1 MEAALHQIAIS
12 QDVARPRRVRAFSK
26 DDLYEIV
33 AISVLAPAS
42 WLVPHRFW
50 DFVSVALSFGI
61 AALRPDITQRRIQ
74 RLRQGLGGRSIKGSL
89 LALRVRIMAGY
100 MEERLQILREY
111 RPGGWRGRIDLTGR
125 EHLDQ
130 ALARKHGVVLWV
142 CPFTYSDLI
151 TKTVLSREA
160 LPVSHLSA
168 SSRGFSP
175 NACHPWVPTRFG
187 MRYLSRLRTAVEDR
201 YLNERVVMP
210 SDGSLGYVRRI
221 ERLLR
226 GNGILSIRAG
236 KVGFRTMQLPFLGG
250 LVTLATGPPSLSIAT
265 GAALVPVFVIRKGPG
280 RFEVVFEP
288 ALEPTEGAHPH
299 AATEELMRRYTSLLE
314 SYVLRDPYMWSG
326 WYSMRFADAE
336 T

>member
-1 MEAALHQIAIS
+1 
-12 QDVARPRRVRAFSK
+12 VARTRRVRAFSK
-26 DDLYEIV
+26 DDLYELI

-42 WLVPHRFW
+42 WLVPHRLW
-50 DFVSVALSFGI
+50 NLVSFALSSGI
-61 AALRPDITQRRIQ
+61 AAIRPDLTQQRIR
-74 RLRQGLGGRSIKGSL
+74 RLRRALGSRSIQGSL
-89 LALRVRIMAGY
+89 LALRIRIMAGY

-111 RPGGWRGRIDLTGR
+111 RPGGWRGRIQLTGR
-125 EHLDQ
+125 EHLDL
-130 ALARKHGVVLWV
+130 ALEKKRGVVLWV

-175 NACHPWVPTRFG
+175 NACHPWEPSRFG

-201 YLNERVVMP
+201 YLEDRVVMP
-210 SDGSLGYVRRI
+210 PDGSLGYVRRI

-236 KVGFRTMQLPFLGG
+236 KVGFRTMQLKFMEG
-250 LVTLATGPPSLSIAT
+250 LVTLATGPPSLAIAT
-265 GAALVPVFVIRKGPG
+265 GAALVPVFVIRQGSG

-288 ALEPTEGAHPH
+288 ALEPDRGAH
-299 AATEELMRRYTSLLE
+299 AQTAIEELMRRYTALLE
-314 SYVLRDPYMWSG
+314 SYVLRQPHMWSG
-326 WYSMRFADAE
+326 WYSMRFDGVE